1 MEDLEAK
8 PINLDSL
15 RKKNKLVSKESLRA
29 EYKESI
35 EQNNQLIWKIV
46 RNIMRRRSIPPTIED
61 VDLYSW
67 GVEGLI
73 KAKKRYDESKNASF
87 SSYAYIRIKGEILD
101 QLRKEWKQR
110 SVGGYKEHKERVEK
124 KIQEMVEATLSNGSE
139 KLSVDSLLDM
149 TSMVYLLSLDQ
160 AGDGT
165 MGDNIEDKRTTFE
178 YELESA
184 EEKDVLDQM
193 IGNLSDDE
201 QTVIQLIYKQNQSQK
216 DVAEYLKVSR
226 SKMCRMHNQILDKL
240 KRSMDRGYG

>member
-73 KAKKRYDESKNASF
+73 KAKKRYDESNQ
-87 SSYAYIRIKGEILD
+87 YE
-101 QLRKEWKQR
+101 
-110 SVGGYKEHKERVEK
+110 
-124 KIQEMVEATLSNGSE
+124 
-139 KLSVDSLLDM
+139 
-149 TSMVYLLSLDQ
+149 
-160 AGDGT
+160 
-165 MGDNIEDKRTTFE
+165 KRT
-178 YELESA
+178 
-184 EEKDVLDQM
+184 
-193 IGNLSDDE
+193 
-201 QTVIQLIYKQNQSQK
+201 
-216 DVAEYLKVSR
+216 
-226 SKMCRMHNQILDKL
+226 
-240 KRSMDRGYG
+240 